1 MLANWVGTAGY
12 VWGAGQ
18 RGRPAAAGGLSS
30 PRPHPRRGARSRE
43 EGPARPGR
51 AAGEVHAGTE
61 LLSVPRH
68 ILRSLLPCNFSSALR
83 SNSKPEPA
91 TADGGGCPGSPPWAL
106 CGSPTHP
113 AGGGAPGSRG
123 SLPHGAA
130 PEKSACPPLPG
141 DLRRLFPAPLSPA
154 KGRMRAAAPA
164 RGRAVSV
171 DRCQPPDPR
180 AAVPVSRAPD
190 LVVESSVGFC
200 FFFFQ
205 TQRWKH
211 FNGWQPFSPRL
222 V

>member
-12 VWGAGQ
+12 VWGAAQ

-61 LLSVPRH
+61 LLSAPRH

-91 TADGGGCPGSPPWAL
+91 TADGGGCPGFPPWAL

-113 AGGGAPGSRG
+113 AGGGAPCSRG
-123 SLPHGAA
+123 FSPHGAA
-130 PEKSACPPLPG
+130 PERRACPPCQAICAASSRPHSHLPKAG
-141 DLRRLFPAPLSPA
+141 CGRRHLRGGGRSEWIAAIPPTPGQQFLSC
-154 KGRMRAAAPA
+154 G
-164 RGRAVSV
+164 
-171 DRCQPPDPR
+171 PR
-180 AAVPVSRAPD
+180 T
-190 LVVESSVGFC
+190 L
-200 FFFFQ
+200 
-205 TQRWKH
+205 
-211 FNGWQPFSPRL
+211 
-222 V
+222 